1 MPYALSLQEYT
12 KPEFSA
18 AAPESWE
25 SRLREISPVLPHLA
39 HLGFRKFEARP
50 DWSESEFNMQPDRPM
65 WAVYTR
71 TPARLVSEE
80 RAEQF
85 RLHWSELP
93 EEKQAGRRALV
104 SNYQHF
110 MWHSQGLEVRPLWFL
125 QGEWGGTPAMYS
137 QRELAYLRASA
148 AETAPFGPGM
158 FTPCV
163 FDERAVKG
171 LLERDRLVQAC
182 GRFDAL
188 EKMDRTD
195 ALKAEDEAAEL
206 LFRETYLDTLSVL
219 MAPAVEFMKSN
230 IGKSEVNAA
239 LPPAPKG
246 LANTLATWKDV
257 WRETGKMPGV
267 AAAPMRKVFT
277 TS

>member
-1 MPYALSLQEYT
+1 MPYALTLQEYT
-12 KPEFSA
+12 KPEFFA
-18 AAPESWE
+18 EAPESWE
-25 SRLREISPVLPHLA
+25 SRLREISPVLPHLE

-50 DWSESEFNMQPDRPM
+50 DWATSEFNHQPDRPM

-71 TPARLVSEE
+71 RPKQLVSTE

-93 EEKQAGRRALV
+93 IEGQAGRRALV

-110 MWHSQGLEVRPLWFL
+110 MWHSAGVEVRPLWFL

-148 AETAPFGPGM
+148 AATEPFGPGM

-163 FDERAVKG
+163 FDERAVRG
-171 LLERDRLVQAC
+171 LLERDRLVKAC
-182 GRFDAL
+182 GRFDEL
-188 EKMDRTD
+188 ERMDRSG
-195 ALKAEDEAAEL
+195 ALKSEDDAAEL

-230 IGKSEVNAA
+230 IGKTEVSAA
-239 LPPAPKG
+239 LPPAPEG

-257 WRETGKMPGV
+257 FKETGRMPGV
-267 AAAPMRKVFT
+267 GTAPMRKVYT
-277 TS
+277 TH